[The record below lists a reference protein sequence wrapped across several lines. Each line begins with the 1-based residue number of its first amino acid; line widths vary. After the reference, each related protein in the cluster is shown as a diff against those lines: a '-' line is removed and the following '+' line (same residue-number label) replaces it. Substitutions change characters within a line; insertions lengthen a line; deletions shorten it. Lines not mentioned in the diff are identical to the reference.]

1 MPEVHAKLSPSAAER
16 WMTCPGSVVLSEGM
30 PSRSSAYADE
40 GTDAHSMAEMI
51 LKGKDLPAI
60 NADMYRHVSVYTN
73 YVQELYANGDLLH
86 VEKQIK
92 VTDQVWGTA
101 DALVWNEAKAELHV
115 VDLKYGAGVPVEVSN
130 NLQLKIY
137 ALAALLTMKL
147 PAKTVVAT
155 IVQPRLPHP
164 DGLIRSKEYAAVDL
178 IDFHAD
184 LMNAQTNVG
193 AAATF
198 GEEYLK
204 LRNRAPEA
212 AAEWEGKFLKP
223 SEKGCR
229 WCLAAPTCPKLKSQ
243 STALAKKVF
252 APAMAYDPAELA
264 DVLDKLPLLEAWCK
278 NVREFAYAEAE
289 RGFVPPGYKLVE
301 KRASRKWRDDATA
314 LRQLAEGT
322 ALLYDQMVETKI
334 KTPAAIEKLLG
345 KKDAGILDE
354 LTTKESSG
362 HTLVHDSDKRAAVRL
377 DAKAAFE

>member
-1 MPEVHAKLSPSAAER
+1 MTEVNAKLSPSAAER

-30 PSRSSAYADE
+30 PNRGSAYAEE
-40 GTDAHSMAEMI
+40 GTQAHDLAERI
-51 LKGKDLPAI
+51 LKSHRGDTIAH
-60 NADMYRHVSVYTN
+60 NNREMWDHVQVYAT
-73 YVQELYANGDLLH
+73 YVQDLYAEGDILA

-115 VDLKYGAGVPVEVSN
+115 VDLKYGAGVAVEVSN

-178 IDFHAD
+178 LDFHAD
-184 LMNAQTNVG
+184 LMDAVKRVDG
-193 AAATF
+193 AWEFKSATPV
-198 GEEYLK
+198 EPRLWEAEYLT
-204 LRNRAPEA
+204 
-212 AAEWEGKFLKP
+212 P

-229 WCLAAPTCPKLKSQ
+229 WCLAAPTCPKLKAQ

-289 RGFVPPGYKLVE
+289 QGRVPPGYKLVE
-301 KRASRKWRDDATA
+301 KRTTRKWRNEQEAADALMDTD
-314 LRQLAEGT
+314 LDRED
-322 ALLYDQMVETKI
+322 LYERKMLS
-334 KTPAAIEKLLG
+334 PAAVEKLLG
-345 KKDAGILDE
+345 KKNAGILDE
-354 LTTKESSG
+354 LCTKESSG
-362 HTLVHDSDKRAAVRL
+362 HTLVHETDKREAVRL
-377 DAKAAFE
+377 DAQSAFA